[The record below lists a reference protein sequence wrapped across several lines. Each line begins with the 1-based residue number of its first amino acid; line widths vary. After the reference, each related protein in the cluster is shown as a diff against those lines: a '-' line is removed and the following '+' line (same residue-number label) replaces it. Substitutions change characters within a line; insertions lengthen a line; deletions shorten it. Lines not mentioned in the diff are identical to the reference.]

1 MMMVQKQTRK
11 ILSMKTLGE
20 IKQQQQQQQ
29 QQQKKKKL
37 INLINQ
43 NNH

>member
-20 IKQQQQQQQ
+20 IKQQQQQ
-29 QQQKKKKL
+29 KKK
-37 INLINQ
+37 N
-43 NNH
+43 

>member
-1 MMMVQKQTRK
+1 MMMMVQKQTRK

-20 IKQQQQQQQ
+20 IKQQQQ
-29 QQQKKKKL
+29 KKKKL

>member
-1 MMMVQKQTRK
+1 MMVQKQTRK

-20 IKQQQQQQQ
+20 IKQQQQQK
-29 QQQKKKKL
+29 KKKKL

>member
-1 MMMVQKQTRK
+1 MMMMMVQKQTRK

-29 QQQKKKKL
+29 KKK
-37 INLINQ
+37 N
-43 NNH
+43 